1 MSKSKTPTFIGEIPL
16 SVSALDSSCLLARL
30 EAGRQ
35 LYNACLGEAVRR
47 VRLIQQSKLYQR
59 AKALPKTIGK
69 QNNSARTEAFKSAW
83 IFYDFSEYGLH
94 GFATKIRDSWIAE
107 HLDADTA
114 QKLATRAFGA
124 AKRVLLGQAKRVRFK
139 GKNQLDSLE
148 GKSGRSPMKWKDGKF
163 VWMGLELD
171 PHITGNDPTIL
182 HALNSPVKYVRLV
195 RRKIRGQN
203 LFYTQLVCE
212 GKPFQKPKNT
222 IGEEVVGLD
231 IGPSTVAVVGETQA
245 WLQPFC
251 PEIRDAS
258 QEIARLQR
266 QMSRQQRANN
276 PDCYE
281 PSRCDLPKPGQKHG
295 KRKLGKSIKNKRHH
309 TQSRRYAKVRRRKA
323 EVERKLAAYRK
334 SLHNGLVN
342 QVLSVGK
349 CLKLEK
355 LSYKAFQRM
364 FGRSVGKR
372 APGLFVSQL
381 KQKAE
386 NAGGDVHEFP
396 TRDTKLS
403 QRCVCGRIQKKSLSQ
418 RVHACECGVHAQ
430 RDLFSAY
437 LARHVDV
444 TDCFQADSAK
454 QHYQGAESLLRSAW
468 ERADKRHLSSGGHIQ
483 MNIGCR
489 FQYIQASI
497 GSLRVVSV
505 VTAAAPE
512 TLDPE
517 ALRVTD
523 ETPDGVG
530 LDPRAG
536 ES

>member
-35 LYNACLGEAVRR
+35 LYNACLGEAMRR

-94 GFATKIRDSWIAE
+94 GFATKIRNSWIAE

-349 CLKLEK
+349 YLKLEK